1 MKIDIY
7 AAYQVIQPFTI
18 IHFKIKIIDNIF
30 TSLLIN
36 FKNFLKMKHVLGTS
50 QVAHVWA
57 NQLQQ
62 DARNSHGNF
71 FFEGKTIYSYGRHFP
86 IAVLTGENNHYCL
99 FTTRSY
105 SNTTTKHIY
114 DVRRAASHKEIIYCF
129 NPDEAARNN
138 HERNINQFFFEIDT
152 IAKNLE
158 NARKPEKYFSQIESV
173 KDQLNKYCSFFK
185 IKLTKAQKNKISFTN
200 AKEYKEAVIK
210 ANAAFK
216 RENAAKYKLGQKVY
230 TNGIAAWKEFKEE
243 QYKKKLSA
251 KEQTAYYHFVR
262 ESGEEISVTNLRT
275 NCEVIQ
281 TTKHIELPVNVA
293 KRYYDFYKRIVSKGG
308 CKGNCN
314 YKMLEYEVSEASKDF
329 LVVGCH
335 NIPASEIKEIAAKL
349 NWL

>member
-1 MKIDIY
+1 MKT
-7 AAYQVIQPFTI
+7 VFPT
-18 IHFKIKIIDNIF
+18 NE
-30 TSLLIN
+30 
-36 FKNFLKMKHVLGTS
+36 
-50 QVAHVWA
+50 VAHVWA
-57 NQLQQ
+57 NQLQ
-62 DARNSHGNF
+62 DNARNSGGNF
-71 FFEGKTIYSYGRHFP
+71 YFEGKTIYSYGRHFP
-86 IAVLTGENNHYCL
+86 IAVLTGGNNHYCL

-105 SNTTTKHIY
+105 STTTSKHIHE
-114 DVRRAASHKEIIYCF
+114 VRSAASHKEIIYCL
-129 NPDEAARNN
+129 NPDEAARNI
-138 HERNINQFFFEIDT
+138 HERNIKQFLFEIDI

-185 IKLTKAQKNKISFTN
+185 IKLTKAQKSKISFTN

-230 TNGIAAWKEFKEE
+230 LNGIAAWKEFKEE
-243 QYKKKLSA
+243 QYKKSLSA
-251 KEQTAYYHFVR
+251 KEQTSYYYFIR
-262 ESGEEISVTNLRT
+262 ESGLEVSITNLRT
-275 NCEVIQ
+275 NGEVIQ

-293 KRYYDFYKRIVSKGG
+293 KRYYNFYNRIVSNGG

>member
-1 MKIDIY
+1 
-7 AAYQVIQPFTI
+7 
-18 IHFKIKIIDNIF
+18 
-30 TSLLIN
+30 
-36 FKNFLKMKHVLGTS
+36 MKHVLETS

-57 NQLQQ
+57 NQLQN

-105 SNTTTKHIY
+105 SVTTSKHIGY
-114 DVRRAASHKEIIYCF
+114 VRSAASHKEIIYCL
-129 NPDEAARNN
+129 NPDEAARKN
-138 HERNINQFFFEIDT
+138 HEINTKQFFYEIDT

-158 NARKPEKYFSQIESV
+158 NARKPEKYFNQIESV
-173 KDQLNKYCSFFK
+173 KDQLDKYCTFFK
-185 IKLTKAQKNKISFTN
+185 IKLTKAQKSKISFTN
-200 AKEYKEAVIK
+200 AQEYKEAVIK

-216 RENAAKYKLGQKVY
+216 RENAAKYKLGQRVY
-230 TNGIAAWKEFKEE
+230 SNGIAAWKEFKEE
-243 QYKKKLSA
+243 QYKKSLSA
-251 KEQTAYYHFVR
+251 KEQTAYYHYTR
-262 ESGEEISVTNLRT
+262 ESQVEVMFTNLRT
-275 NCEVIQ
+275 NGEVIQ
-281 TTKHIELPVNVA
+281 TTKHVELPVNVA
-293 KRYYDFYKRIVSKGG
+293 KRYYDFYNRIVSNGG

-335 NIPASEIKEIAAKL
+335 NISAREIKEIAAKL